1 MTKEF
6 IVGWVLFLNTIGAF
20 AQQPILSIK
29 DKEVDESLQ
38 IPIAPVNIVLLNTN
52 PIIQATTDEKGN
64 FVVKNVPVGRLMLH
78 LKGL

>member
-20 AQQPILSIK
+20 AQQPTLSIK
-29 DKEVDESLQ
+29 GTEVDESLQ

-52 PIIQATTDEKGN
+52 PVIRATTDEKGN
-64 FVVKNVPVGRLMLH
+64 FVVKNVPVGRLVLH